1 MVNSVRMPG
10 RQASQTEGPQ
20 QARAAANAGRSKRGS
35 GADEGVRPTQKGF
48 SLRVAR
54 CKLISAKKFRSRRS
68 ISILSCESVGVV

>member
-20 QARAAANAGRSKRGS
+20 QAAGRSERGS